1 MDGVNVIAVTL
12 VRGGCCTTI
21 SSSSLSSIGVGDL
34 SFSIGC
40 FVDDLDFA
48 LLFAAEFRLG
58 DLPSEAAGDD
68 TKCRE

>member
-1 MDGVNVIAVTL
+1 MPMAAL
-12 VRGGCCTTI
+12 VEA
-21 SSSSLSSIGVGDL
+21 
-34 SFSIGC
+34 
-40 FVDDLDFA
+40 VDDLDFA